1 MKQQNQKK
9 EHNNYF
15 FLPNGK
21 QDESKRLVCVDWVAH
36 EHYNPNIKHCPYDIG
51 IILCYDGIKYY
62 KKQNINIDAIRINEY
77 KKDFLKN
84 CHIFGY
90 PVKAEGI
97 LMGNSGRAR
106 KVNNEWVYKDI
117 NTYPGESGSV
127 IYKESDD
134 EDTYT
139 IYGIHTFGDIKKQFN
154 IGVQLDNNKI
164 NWIKNTENKMLIKMK
179 EDQILRKNKKQSK
192 VIQVKRFLESIGL
205 GNRYKNFEDRGC
217 TRMNDLKDADSN
229 ELRSEFL
236 ITDYGERKIIL
247 NGIKKYFAKDK
258 SDEKHDKEPQ
268 ILQVKSKSKQQPPHV
283 PINVNNNNKPQILQ
297 KQKTKFKKSKI
308 DPTFANRRP
317 PKKVTQPP
325 SQQGYYQQ
333 PPQGYAQP
341 PPQYGQP
348 PPQQGYYQQPP
359 QGYYQQPPQQGYGQ
373 PPPQQGHGQQQP
385 PQQGYGQPPPQQGY
399 GQPPPQQG
407 YYQQQ
412 PPQGYYQQP
421 PQQGYGQ
428 PPPQQG
434 HGQQQ
439 PPQQGYG
446 QPPPQQGYGGYNP
459 NYQPQN

>member
-258 SDEKHDKEPQ
+258 SDEKQ
-268 ILQVKSKSKQQPPHV
+268 
-283 PINVNNNNKPQILQ
+283 PQILQ
-297 KQKTKFKKSKI
+297 KQ
-308 DPTFANRRP
+308 
-317 PKKVTQPP
+317 
-325 SQQGYYQQ
+325 
-333 PPQGYAQP
+333 

-348 PPQQGYYQQPP
+348 PQQHGVYNPAYGQQPPP
-359 QGYYQQPPQQGYGQ
+359 QGYYQQKQQGYNPNYAQ
-373 PPPQQGHGQQQP
+373 PPPQQHGGYNP
-385 PQQGYGQPPPQQGY
+385 AYGQPPT
-399 GQPPPQQG
+399 
-407 YYQQQ
+407 
-412 PPQGYYQQP
+412 
-421 PQQGYGQ
+421 
-428 PPPQQG
+428 
-434 HGQQQ
+434 
-439 PPQQGYG
+439 
-446 QPPPQQGYGGYNP
+446 
-459 NYQPQN
+459 